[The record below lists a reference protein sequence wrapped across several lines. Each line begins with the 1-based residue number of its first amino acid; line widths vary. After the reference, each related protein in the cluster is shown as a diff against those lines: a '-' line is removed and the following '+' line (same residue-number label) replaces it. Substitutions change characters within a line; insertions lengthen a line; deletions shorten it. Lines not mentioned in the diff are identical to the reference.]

1 MKKILSIVL
10 AALMI
15 LATFVACGSDDT
27 AVTTGDVVDTDGV
40 ETTDEIYEEDNMVAL
55 NFGMGI
61 TKAYGDV
68 TSADGETN
76 GAGEV
81 VATVAAVLL
90 DAEGKIVKCDIDT
103 ADFSVEYTSA
113 GAAVV
118 AGEFV
123 TKYELGTNY
132 GMAAYGA
139 DRNGDG
145 KVLEWNEQVDA
156 FEAAVAGKTIDEVK
170 AMVVDGYYGNDEIA
184 NAGCT
189 IGVSDFVLALEA
201 AVNNITAAVAAESVD
216 LGLGVVASAEGTDAT
231 ADAEGSAEVDITFVA
246 TAMSDDMVMA
256 IATDVLQVEFTFDA
270 AGVATTDTAAELLTK
285 LEKGDNYGMAAYG
298 ADLNGDG
305 VVLEWYEQAS
315 EFNTTCLALTADEIA
330 ALAVNG
336 YGTEDLQSA
345 GCTIGITDMVAAAV
359 KAAK

>member
-15 LATFVACGSDDT
+15 LATFVACGSDDA
-27 AVTTGDVVDTDGV
+27 AVTTGEVVGGDVDNTV
-40 ETTDEIYEEDNMVAL
+40 EL
-55 NFGMGI
+55 SFGMGI
-61 TKAYGDV
+61 TKAFGDV

-81 VATVAAVLL
+81 VATVAAVIL

-103 ADFSVEYTSA
+103 ADLSVEYTSA

-118 AGEFV
+118 ADEFV
-123 TKYELGTNY
+123 TKYELGANY
-132 GMAAYGA
+132 GMAAYGS

-145 KVLEWNEQVDA
+145 VVLEWNEQVDA
-156 FEAAVAGKTIDEVK
+156 FETAVAGKTIDEVK

-184 NAGCT
+184 TAGCT
-189 IGVSDFVLALEA
+189 IGVADFVLALE
-201 AVNNITAAVAAESVD
+201 NAVANANTVIATEALD

-231 ADAEGSAEVDITFVA
+231 ADANGSAEIDITFVA
-246 TAMSDDMVMA
+246 TAMSDGKVMA
-256 IATDVLQVEFTFDA
+256 MATDVLQAEFTFDA
-270 AGVATTDTAAELLTK
+270 AGVATTDTAAELLSK

-305 VVLEWYEQAS
+305 KVLEWYAQADA
-315 EFNTTCLALTADEIA
+315 FNAACVGLTADEIA
-330 ALAVNG
+330 ALVVDG
-336 YGTEDLQSA
+336 YGVEDVQTA